1 MIVRGGKME
10 MSMDD
15 YCLVDVI
22 EEAQFCCEHERYF
35 AALATALTLPDI
47 CAGIEM
53 KKKGIKEK
61 KGMCPYAIWC
71 NKWMKQFLP
80 SISPWSEP
88 NRDWGYV
95 LYKLR
100 CGILHNGDVDVCGK
114 PYGAFDV
121 NAFHLYVGEDDFTD
135 RSMVISQHMKTGG
148 FGYGNTA
155 KIDMDIRYLICA
167 ITSASYDFIK
177 SYDLQKEEL
186 SVLGSAA
193 SSEH

>member
-1 MIVRGGKME
+1 ME
-10 MSMDD
+10 KSMDD

-22 EEAQFCCEHERYF
+22 EEVQFCCEHERYF

-53 KKKGIKEK
+53 KKHGVKEK

-71 NKWMKQFLP
+71 NKWMRQFLP
-80 SISPWSEP
+80 SISSWSEP

-114 PYGAFDV
+114 PYGAFDLED
-121 NAFHLYVGEDDFTD
+121 FHLYVGDGDIVDPPINMCRRVT
-135 RSMVISQHMKTGG
+135 TGG
-148 FGYGNTA
+148 LVHSNTA

-167 ITSASYDFIK
+167 ITSASCDFII

-186 SVLGSAA
+186 SVL
-193 SSEH
+193 